1 VSFFQFCFILENRAI
16 FLQFIGQKYPT
27 ISYVLPFIYECQ
39 NKLTVFIGKH
49 LDLEMEN
56 ACRAGM

>member
-1 VSFFQFCFILENRAI
+1 L
-16 FLQFIGQKYPT
+16 LQFIGQKYPT

-39 NKLTVFIGKH
+39 NKLTLFIGEH
-49 LDLEMEN
+49 LGSEMEN